1 MAKPTKVTY
10 KNASPRGTGD
20 LRLGG
25 IPAKAKH
32 LNDYIDFSGAVAS
45 TSWRSVSNSA
55 AFVQNSDSV
64 VTLTQPANSII
75 GRAFLV
81 VTVAPVTAASADLGY
96 EVGTAAGGGQVITQ
110 HADNII
116 DAGTDGTDLAV
127 GAVVEIPTSEFRNT
141 LDAVTLA
148 VDTTYTASARTLHC
162 NTVASNHSV
171 TTAGTIVW
179 SIEFVNFA

>member
-1 MAKPTKVTY
+1 MAKPTKVNFQ
-10 KNASPRGTGD
+10 NASPRGAGD
-20 LRLGG
+20 LRLNS
-25 IPAKAKH
+25 IPAKTKH

-45 TSWRSVSNSA
+45 TSWRSVSNTT
-55 AFVQNSDSV
+55 AFVQNSDSE
-64 VTLTQPANSII
+64 VTMTQPANTII

-81 VTVAPVTAASADLGY
+81 FTVAPVTAASADLGY

-116 DAGTDGTDLAV
+116 DAGADGTDLAV

-141 LDAVTLA
+141 LDATTLA
-148 VDTTYTASARTLHC
+148 VDTTYTASARTIYC
-162 NTVASNHSV
+162 NTVCSNHSV
-171 TTAGTIVW
+171 TTAGTVVW